1 MDAGQFIIASALT
14 AIAVLLMTTL
24 HPKASWTYHLLLLW
38 DTSAVSFALLALGL
52 TLLRSNADIPPVTSH
67 NLLFSA
73 VLMGLMDIGHAVL
86 FFALKLLKSRGLS
99 DIAAVEEAL
108 IKPGVSGN
116 PRLVFTLTLAVLG
129 YVVLL
134 FAMAVLLRGGVWLL
148 AVIGATVMLGVAG
161 TVAVFSGGGKG
172 QS

>member
-73 VLMGLMDIGHAVL
+73 VLMGLMDIGYAVL

-108 IKPGVSGN
+108 IKPGVSGS
-116 PRLVFTLTLAVLG
+116 PRLVLHPDARRAGIYRSVVCDGGAAEGRGLAAG
-129 YVVLL
+129 CHWRNG
-134 FAMAVLLRGGVWLL
+134 AARGCRDGRGVF
-148 AVIGATVMLGVAG
+148 GRE
-161 TVAVFSGGGKG
+161 
-172 QS
+172 